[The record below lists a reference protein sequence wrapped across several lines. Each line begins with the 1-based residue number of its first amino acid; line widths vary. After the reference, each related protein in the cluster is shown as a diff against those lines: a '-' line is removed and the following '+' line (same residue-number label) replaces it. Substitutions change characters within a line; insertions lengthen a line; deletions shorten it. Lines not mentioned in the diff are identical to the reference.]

1 MTEINVVDQSNNVV
15 GKRVLKDEIFAVE
28 ADASLVHRVYSS
40 LALAQR
46 AGTRG
51 VKTRAQVSGG
61 GKKPFK
67 QKGTGRARQGTT
79 RATQMRHGGIAHGP
93 KSVDYKTRINR
104 KERQKAMR
112 MLLSDAVRNN
122 TLIVVDKLELAEIKT
137 KSFIDISSALS
148 VTSALYVLG
157 EENSQVE
164 LSARNIPHTKVVLD
178 RQVNM
183 HDVMKH
189 DFVVLTEAALDKI
202 EGSLS

>member
-1 MTEINVVDQSNNVV
+1 MAEINVVDQSNNVV
-15 GKRVLKDEIFAVE
+15 HTRVLKDEVFAVD
-28 ADASLVHRVYSS
+28 ADASLVHRVYSA

-51 VKTRAQVSGG
+51 VKTRAAVSGG

-67 QKGTGRARQGTT
+67 QKGTGRARQGST

-93 KSVDYKTRINR
+93 KAVEYTTRINR

-112 MLLSDAVRNN
+112 ILLSEAVRNN
-122 TLIVVDKLELAEIKT
+122 KLIVVDKLELAEIKT
-137 KSFIDISSALS
+137 KNFIEIASALS
-148 VTSALYVLG
+148 ANSALYVLG
-157 EENSQVE
+157 EKNSQVE

-178 RQVNM
+178 RQMNM